1 MFSNSISFG
10 GFYMLRNWQSH
21 SDYQQHLIQRLS
33 AYDQKEKSRLLEF
46 DKAISKLYL
55 LNLDNLLLIIKPLY
69 PHFGRPAKNQ
79 QGIIRSLTL
88 MLDQQEYSIT
98 KWAKKVQHDSL
109 LFDICG
115 FDSDKAP
122 GVGSYYD
129 LLWRLWLA
137 SHKKLLKRIRNLR
150 PFSPKPNKRFKPNQK
165 LPNKHPG
172 IVKKLVNRTI
182 KCKLPD
188 FRPEKILQEF
198 LARCLVDTS
207 AQMGLLGDTSKL
219 SVAFDGSSYKSGASH
234 YGVKV
239 CDCQSKGIYNCT
251 CPRRFSDPEATW
263 GWDSYRNQWFYGST
277 LFTVTA
283 SDSPYDLPIYMR
295 IVQANRHDS
304 VTTIFAL
311 RDIHSIYHNLSFK
324 HFIADGAMDN
334 YPTYDLLK
342 HYNMIPFIALDS
354 RTKLKFDYPHP
365 HILCFDNKGRPIC
378 PGGIPYQNWGYSK
391 PKGIKYRCW
400 FACRGQKPPH
410 DCLCSKSSYGKVVY
424 IKPDYDPRMFPPVP
438 RHTKAF
444 KDKFKTRT
452 SVERTNKR
460 LFIDYNIERA
470 RSRSNMMRFAMATF
484 AAVNIHLDAWVKHT
498 NFSFVDTFI
507 KAA

>member
-1 MFSNSISFG
+1 
-10 GFYMLRNWQSH
+10 MLRNWQSH

-33 AYDQKEKSRLLEF
+33 AYDQKEKSRLIQL

-55 LNLDNLLLIIKPLY
+55 LNLDNLLPIIKPLY
-69 PHFGRPAKNQ
+69 PDFGRPAKNQ

-172 IVKKLVNRTI
+172 IVRKLVDRTI

-219 SVAFDGSSYKSGASH
+219 SVALDGSSYKSGASH

-239 CDCQSKGIYNCT
+239 CDCRLKGIYNCT
-251 CPRRFSDPEATW
+251 CPRRLSDPEATW

-324 HFIADGAMDN
+324 HFIADGAMD
-334 YPTYDLLK
+334 
-342 HYNMIPFIALDS
+342 
-354 RTKLKFDYPHP
+354 
-365 HILCFDNKGRPIC
+365 
-378 PGGIPYQNWGYSK
+378 K
-391 PKGIKYRCW
+391 PN
-400 FACRGQKPPH
+400 
-410 DCLCSKSSYGKVVY
+410 L
-424 IKPDYDPRMFPPVP
+424 
-438 RHTKAF
+438 
-444 KDKFKTRT
+444 
-452 SVERTNKR
+452 
-460 LFIDYNIERA
+460 
-470 RSRSNMMRFAMATF
+470 
-484 AAVNIHLDAWVKHT
+484 
-498 NFSFVDTFI
+498 
-507 KAA
+507 